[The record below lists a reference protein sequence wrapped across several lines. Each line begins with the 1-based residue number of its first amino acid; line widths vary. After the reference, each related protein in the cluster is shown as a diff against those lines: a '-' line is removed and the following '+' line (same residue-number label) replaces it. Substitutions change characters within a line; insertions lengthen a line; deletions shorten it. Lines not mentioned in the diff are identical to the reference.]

1 MKLNP
6 VLLLTG
12 SSGDT
17 YLTVVNFGN
26 YTELRI
32 EDNYE
37 PGQSVYLELEQ
48 VEALIEFLKVPIEN
62 KK

>member
-17 YLTVVNFGN
+17 YLTVANFGN

-32 EDNYE
+32 EDNTNQNNLY
-37 PGQSVYLELEQ
+37 G
-48 VEALIEFLKVPIEN
+48 
-62 KK
+62 